1 MKIKTTLNLWNI
13 AKIMP
18 SGSVMALNPH
28 NRKEE
33 IETKE
38 LSKPWQVFST
48 EGRIQNTLRF

>member
-1 MKIKTTLNLWNI
+1 
-13 AKIMP
+13 MP